1 MTKKN
6 EFIPTSKPRRKW
18 LMTDGSIQ
26 EEPLIEQSPS
36 GRRVRAVGTKQSY
49 PAKLHEAMAA
59 NSLTTISGNK
69 VFALLDSHEPW
80 SKGEAKAHYPFV
92 EKGKFEQGMV
102 EYTSLLRCVEH
113 PELFLGRTLT
123 ASFYHGWGATPRGSV
138 RLSHW
143 GSKLARDVQ
152 HTQDCDPVLHLEDM
166 SDRLNRFS
174 IAGRNDLPKDGEVTN
189 TSSTRE
195 TMAVIYSVLRKW
207 REEEE
212 TLVEIPN
219 LATSEGTWRFET
231 ISTDVTPD
239 LLDGIAAVIE
249 GAEDIKEAAR
259 LYKELR
265 KVLSR
270 SGLFLPLKREG
281 SFARLISGDAEGMPV
296 AIRNNDEGHSAPGH
310 NRAGLGDGSYNRAG
324 LGDGSH
330 ELWVDLLTGDVSIH
344 CGPADTRD
352 VITTRIASEAWE
364 EARAI
369 ASITGQEQDLV
380 NLAHEIG
387 KHKAQMF
394 HESRH
399 PKP

>member
-1 MTKKN
+1 MAKKN
-6 EFIPTSKPRRKW
+6 EFIPTSQPRRKW
-18 LMTDGSIQ
+18 LMTDGSVQ

-36 GRRVRAVGTKQSY
+36 GRRVRVAGTTRSY
-49 PAKLHEAMAA
+49 PAKLHEALAA
-59 NSLTTISGNK
+59 NSLTTVSGHK
-69 VFALLDSHEPW
+69 VFALLDSHESW
-80 SKGEAKAHYPFV
+80 SRGEALPHYPFV
-92 EKGKFEQGMV
+92 EKDRFEQGTV

-113 PELFLGRTLT
+113 PELFLGRTLS
-123 ASFYHGWGATPRGSV
+123 ASFHHGWGHTPRGSIH
-138 RLSHW
+138 LSYW
-143 GSKLARDVQ
+143 GSKLALHVEHAQ
-152 HTQDCDPVLHLEDM
+152 GYDPVLSLEDM
-166 SDRLNRFS
+166 SDRLNRFRL
-174 IAGRNDLPKDGEVTN
+174 AGRNDLPKEGWVTN

-195 TMAVIYSVLRKW
+195 TMAVIYSTLRKW

-219 LATSEGTWRFET
+219 LATSKGTWRFET

-270 SGLFLPLKREG
+270 SGLFLAHKREG

-296 AIRNNDEGHSAPGH
+296 AIRNNDEGRSVPEYG
-310 NRAGLGDGSYNRAG
+310 RAGLD
-324 LGDGSH
+324 DKSH

-344 CGPADTRD
+344 CGLMDTTNAN
-352 VITTRIASEAWE
+352 TTRIASEAWE
-364 EARAI
+364 EARTI
-369 ASITGQEQDLV
+369 ASITGQEQDLMK
-380 NLAHEIG
+380 LAHEIG
-387 KHKAQMF
+387 KRKVEIF

-399 PKP
+399 SEL

>member
-1 MTKKN
+1 MAKKN
-6 EFIPTSKPRRKW
+6 EFIPTSNPRRKW
-18 LMTDGSIQ
+18 LMTDGSVQ

-36 GRRVRAVGTKQSY
+36 GRRVRVAGTKQSY
-49 PAKLHEAMAA
+49 PAKLHEALAA
-59 NSLTTISGNK
+59 NSLTTISGHQ

-80 SKGEAKAHYPFV
+80 SKSEALPHYPFT
-92 EKGKFEQGMV
+92 EKNEGFEQGSV

-123 ASFYHGWGATPRGSV
+123 ASFHHGWGATPSGSV
-138 RLSHW
+138 RLSYW
-143 GSKLARDVQ
+143 GSKLARAVQ
-152 HTQDCDPVLHLEDM
+152 HNQGYDPVLHLEDIR
-166 SDRLNRFS
+166 DRLNRFTLT
-174 IAGRNDLPKDGEVTN
+174 GRNDLLKDGRTTF

-195 TMAVIYSVLRKW
+195 TMAVIYPVLRKW

-219 LATSEGTWRFET
+219 LATSEGTWHFET
-231 ISTDVTPD
+231 VSTDVTPD
-239 LLDGIAAVIE
+239 LLDGIAAVVE

-270 SGLFLPLKREG
+270 SGLFLPHKREG

-296 AIRNNDEGHSAPGH
+296 AIRNNDTPGQDGV
-310 NRAGLGDGSYNRAG
+310 GLA
-324 LGDGSH
+324 DGSH
-330 ELWVDLLTGDVSIH
+330 ELWVDLLTGEVSIH
-344 CGPADTRD
+344 CGPADAMN
-352 VITTRIASEAWE
+352 VNTTRIASEAWE
-364 EARAI
+364 EARTI
-369 ASITGQEQDLV
+369 ASITGQEQELV

-387 KHKAQMF
+387 KREAEMF

-399 PKP
+399 RKL